1 MSPRIRSLG
10 WFASTAIVLVG
21 LSSTTGDDKKPA
33 KAVVPLTHAHAHNDY
48 EHTRP
53 LFEALEN
60 GFCSVEA
67 DVFLVDGK
75 LLVGHTRSSL
85 RPERTLESLYLDPLR
100 ERAKANGGRIYP
112 GGPSIFLLVD
122 VKSKAKETCEALL
135 KVLDGYDELLS
146 VTKDGRFDPRAVTV
160 VVSGNCDRATIT
172 APAVRRAGID
182 GRPGDLSSSAP
193 VYEIPWISE
202 SWRTLFRWR
211 GDGPIPDEE
220 KAKLR
225 DFTAKAHE
233 HGRLVRFWATPESPA
248 LWKEL
253 RADGVDL
260 LNTDKLADLR
270 SFLLEQKDTH

>member
-1 MSPRIRSLG
+1 M
-10 WFASTAIVLVG
+10 
-21 LSSTTGDDKKPA
+21 KPA
-33 KAVVPLTHAHAHNDY
+33 HRLLRLLAPVALLAGLAVARSDEKKTATPVVPLINAHAHNDY

-112 GGPSIFLLVD
+112 GGPPVFLLVD
-122 VKSKAKETCEALL
+122 VKSKGKETCEALL
-135 KVLDGYDELLS
+135 KVLDGYEEMLS
-146 VTKDGRFDPRAVTV
+146 VARDGRFEARAVTV
-160 VVSGNCDRATIT
+160 VVSGNCDRPTIV

-182 GRPGDLSSSAP
+182 GRPGDLDSEAP
-193 VYEIPWISE
+193 VFEIPWISE
-202 SWRTLFRWR
+202 SWRPMFRWR

-220 KAKLR
+220 KTKLR
-225 DFTAKAHE
+225 DFTAKAHK
-233 HGRLVRFWATPESPA
+233 HGRLVRFWATPESAA

-260 LNTDKLADLR
+260 LNTDKLAELR
-270 SFLLEQKDTH
+270 TFLLQEQAGR